1 LILIN
6 PYSLTLVVC
15 VCPKP
20 GPRFPSFT
28 SWSFLCFPD
37 EYCFIGYQLI
47 VDSSWVFLGYQ
58 YIVDSS
64 CFLGYQYIVDSSFS
78 WVPVYCRQFLGVFFG
93 VPVYC
98 RQFLFLGSSL
108 LSTVPVFGVPIYC
121 RQFLFLSTSLL
132 LPVLVLT
139 GVNK

>member
-1 LILIN
+1 MILIN

-47 VDSSWVFLGYQ
+47 VDSSWGFFFGTSILSTVPVFWGTSILSTVPFLG
-58 YIVDSS
+58 
-64 CFLGYQYIVDSSFS
+64 
-78 WVPVYCRQFLGVFFG
+78 VPVYCRQFLGF
-93 VPVYC
+93 
-98 RQFLFLGSSL
+98 FLGTSILSTVLVFGYQFIVDSSCFWGTNL
-108 LSTVPVFGVPIYC
+108 LSTVPVLEY
-121 RQFLFLSTSLL
+121 
-132 LPVLVLT
+132 
-139 GVNK
+139 

>member
-1 LILIN
+1 MPLAWITIREIKLILIN

-47 VDSSWVFLGYQ
+47 VNSSLVFLGGTS
-58 YIVDSS
+58 ILSTVP
-64 CFLGYQYIVDSSFS
+64 FL
-78 WVPVYCRQFLGVFFG
+78 G

-98 RQFLFLGSSL
+98 RQFQVFFLGTSILSTVPDFGYQFIVDSSCFWGTNL
-108 LSTVPVFGVPIYC
+108 LSTVPVLEY
-121 RQFLFLSTSLL
+121 
-132 LPVLVLT
+132 
-139 GVNK
+139 